1 MCGYDLYESTAM
13 IELIESE
20 ENFNLGWICA
30 AINSFSCILFCVV
43 YFKLCRI
50 MFTKNRS
57 RNWLTIYIYLLIIL
71 GLGVGCMA
79 ITSVVLQ
86 ENVYKTSTLDNISMV
101 S

>member
-1 MCGYDLYESTAM
+1 M
-13 IELIESE
+13 IDLIETQ

-43 YFKLCRI
+43 YFKLCHI
-50 MFTKNRS
+50 LFTKNRS

-71 GLGVGCMA
+71 GLGIGFLA

-86 ENVYKTSTLDNISMV
+86 ENVYKTSTLDSVSMA